1 VYLFDACRQTPI
13 VDPGRRAQQQADV
26 DGMISR
32 NQVAMGS
39 DGRRR
44 DFEALSQR
52 ANPRILL
59 SIHTRFIFFI
69 TLGMA
74 LTPTWAQQAQEAV
87 PSQSVQVVGV
97 RDPAMLPYKTAHD
110 ILAKIAGASDG
121 RVRVLIKVVS
131 AESRQ
136 PFPDLH
142 ISLQGDDFFEN
153 VSVSTDGLVTV
164 PISQA
169 AYDGNAELLTNKKK
183 GSLHVEIYL
192 VPVLASDGM
201 TYGDI
206 TASIDAAR
214 RAMRQLVPWY
224 LRMLA
229 PSIDSLGICYPDN
242 GQSIAISRAAESL
255 RAAFTEAKSPVTDAK
270 VFCAS
275 FSSIEHGL
283 TKDSII
289 SPPVGW
295 EAIFQ

>member
-1 VYLFDACRQTPI
+1 
-13 VDPGRRAQQQADV
+13 
-26 DGMISR
+26 
-32 NQVAMGS
+32 
-39 DGRRR
+39 
-44 DFEALSQR
+44 
-52 ANPRILL
+52 
-59 SIHTRFIFFI
+59 
-69 TLGMA
+69 MA
-74 LTPTWAQQAQEAV
+74 LTPAWAQQPEEDV

-110 ILAKIAGASDG
+110 ILTKIAGASDG
-121 RVRVLIKVVS
+121 RVGVLIKVVS
-131 AESRQ
+131 AQSRQ

-142 ISLQGDDFFEN
+142 ISLQGDNFFEN
-153 VSVSTDGLVTV
+153 VSVSTDGLITV

-169 AYDGNAELLTNKKK
+169 AYDGNAEFLTNKKK
-183 GSLHVEIYL
+183 GALHIELYL
-192 VPVLASDGM
+192 VPVLAPDSM

-229 PSIDSLGICYPDN
+229 PSIDTIGICYPDN
-242 GQSIAISRAAESL
+242 GRSIAISGAAELGRAAS
-255 RAAFTEAKSPVTDAK
+255 TEAKSQVTDGK

-283 TKDSII
+283 TKGSII